1 MVILGLTGSIGM
13 GKSTTASLFRDA
25 GIPVFDADAA
35 VHALYAGPAVPAVEE
50 AFPGT
55 TKDGVVDRELLRQR
69 VFDDAG
75 VLRRLEAIVHPL
87 VQEMRAAFLAEAA
100 AAGSRLVV
108 LDIPL
113 LYETGAERGVDAV
126 AVVSA
131 PEAVQKARVMARA
144 GMTEERFSAIM
155 ARQVPDSEKRRRAD
169 FVIETGDGLER
180 ARARVGEVIAAL
192 AIDPAA
198 ES

>member
-13 GKSTTASLFRDA
+13 GKSTTATMFRDV
-25 GIPVFDADAA
+25 GVPVFDADAA
-35 VHALYAGPAVPAVEE
+35 VHALYAGAAVPAIED

-55 TKDGVVDRELLRQR
+55 TKDGVVHPR
-69 VFDDAG
+69 VPVA
-75 VLRRLEAIVHPL
+75 
-87 VQEMRAAFLAEAA
+87 RAACLAEGG
-100 AAGSRLVV
+100 AAGSSLVV

-113 LYETGAERGVDAV
+113 LYETGAERAFDAV

-144 GMTEERFSAIM
+144 GMTEERFSAIV
-155 ARQVPDSEKRRRAD
+155 ARQVSDQEKRRRAD

-180 ARARVGEVIAAL
+180 ARAQVGEVIAAL
-192 AIDPAA
+192 AIGSAA